1 MTDTQLKD
9 SARQLLTEN
18 ILRFWEEHMFDPNG
32 GFYGRMTGHGVL
44 DTHAERGAVLNA
56 RILWTFSAA
65 YRIFHDPRYLAMA
78 THAKNYFLDYF
89 VDQQFGGVFWSVSAD
104 GKPLST
110 KKQTYA
116 ISFAIYALSEYA
128 RAAADTHAVN
138 MAIRLYED
146 IEQYTF
152 DPVHVGY
159 AEALTRQWQ
168 PIVDMRLSDKDE
180 YATRTMN
187 THLHVMEAYTNLYRI
202 WPDPQLKQSIQTLLN
217 IFAQKLY
224 NPTNGHIDLFFND
237 TWQGKRN
244 IASYGHDIEAAW
256 LLNEALQ
263 VIGDADMQ
271 QSMQLIIEHIARA
284 SQEGLQSDGS
294 LIHETNDEQRQWWVE
309 CEAVVGYLDQWQQS
323 GNPRYRQLALQT
335 YDYILHHLVDY
346 DHGEW
351 YWAILP
357 DGSIDKEND
366 KAGLWKCPYHNSRMC
381 FEIIERL

>member
-1 MTDTQLKD
+1 MTDTQLQD
-9 SARQLLTEN
+9 SARQLLTDN

-32 GFYGRMTGHGVL
+32 GFYGRMTGQGVL
-44 DTHAERGAVLNA
+44 DVHAERGAVLNA

-65 YRIFHDPRYLAMA
+65 YRILHDPRYLKMA
-78 THAKNYFLDYF
+78 THAKDYFLAHF
-89 VDQQFGGVFWSVSAD
+89 LDQQFGGVFWSVTAE

-128 RAAADTHAVN
+128 RAVADTHAIHV
-138 MAIRLYED
+138 AIRLYKD
-146 IEQYTF
+146 IEQYAF

-159 AEALTRQWQ
+159 AEAFTRQWQ
-168 PIVDMRLSDKDE
+168 PIADMRLSDKDE

-202 WPDPQLKQSIQTLLN
+202 WPDPQLKQSIQTLIH

-224 NPTNGHIDLFFND
+224 NPINGHVDLFFND

-263 VIGDADMQ
+263 VIGDSDMKR
-271 QSMQLIIEHIARA
+271 SMQPIIEHIARA
-284 SQEGLQSDGS
+284 SQEGLRTDGS

-323 GNPRYRQLALQT
+323 GDPRYRQLALQT
-335 YDYILHHLVDY
+335 YDYILQHLVDY
-346 DHGEW
+346 AHGEW
-351 YWAILP
+351 FWAILP
-357 DGSIDKEND
+357 DGSIDREND

>member
-9 SARQLLTEN
+9 SACQLLTEN
-18 ILRFWEEHMFDPNG
+18 ILRFWEEQMFDPNG
-32 GFYGRMTGHGVL
+32 GFYGRMTGNGVL
-44 DTHAERGAVLNA
+44 DTHAERGVVLNA

-65 YRIFHDPRYLAMA
+65 YRILHDPRYFKMA
-78 THAKNYFLDYF
+78 THAKDYFLSHF

-146 IEQYTF
+146 IEQYAF

-168 PIVDMRLSDKDE
+168 PIADMRLSDKDE

-202 WPDPQLKQSIQTLLN
+202 WPDPKLKQSIQTLLN

-271 QSMQLIIEHIARA
+271 QSMQPIIEHIARA
-284 SQEGLQSDGS
+284 SQEGD
-294 LIHETNDEQRQWWVE
+294 
-309 CEAVVGYLDQWQQS
+309 
-323 GNPRYRQLALQT
+323 PRYRQLALQT
-335 YDYILHHLVDY
+335 YDYILQYLVDY
-346 DHGEW
+346 AHGEW
-351 YWAILP
+351 FWAILP

>member
-65 YRIFHDPRYLAMA
+65 YRILRDPRYLTMA
-78 THAKNYFLDYF
+78 THAKDYFLSHF
-89 VDQQFGGVFWSVSAD
+89 IDQQFGGVFWSISAD
-104 GKPLST
+104 GKPLTT

-128 RAAADTHAVN
+128 RVAADTASIN
-138 MAIRLYED
+138 LAIRLYED
-146 IEQYTF
+146 IEQYAF
-152 DPVHVGY
+152 DSVNVGY
-159 AEALTRQWQ
+159 IEALTRQWQ
-168 PIVDMRLSDKDE
+168 PIADMRLSDKDE
-180 YATRTMN
+180 YASRTMN

-202 WPDPQLKQSIQTLLN
+202 WPDGQLKQSIRTLLM
-217 IFAQKLY
+217 IFAKKLY

-244 IASYGHDIEAAW
+244 ISSYGHDIEAAW

-263 VIGDADMQ
+263 VIGDLDMQ
-271 QSMQLIIEHIARA
+271 RSMQPIIEHIACA
-284 SQEGLQSDGS
+284 SREGLQTDGS
-294 LIHETNDEQRQWWVE
+294 MIHENGDYERQWWVE
-309 CEAVVGYLDQWQQS
+309 CEAVVGYIDQWQKTKDI
-323 GNPRYRQLALQT
+323 RYRDLAIDT
-335 YDYILHHLVDY
+335 YNYIATHLIDW
-346 DHGEW
+346 DNGEW
-351 YWAILP
+351 YWAIRE

-366 KAGLWKCPYHNSRMC
+366 KAGFWKCPYHNARMC
-381 FEIIERL
+381 LELIERL